1 LEKKLGQLIGEGGME
16 GVERSAT
23 DKGRKGRQQ
32 TKRIREEDDDESMLP
47 AEGSARGERKGRGD
61 ERKKKVR
68 GILVHK
74 I

>member
-1 LEKKLGQLIGEGGME
+1 M
-16 GVERSAT
+16 ERSAT

-32 TKRIREEDDDESMLP
+32 TKRICEEDDDESMLP

-68 GILVHK
+68 GIMVHK

>member
-1 LEKKLGQLIGEGGME
+1 
-16 GVERSAT
+16 VERSAA
-23 DKGRKGRQQ
+23 DKGREGRQQ
-32 TKRIREEDDDESMLP
+32 TKRIREEDDDDESMLP